1 MEKMRRK
8 TQTKRKTPF
17 IKTLLITMLA
27 TVALVAGGVT
37 VAYGEISGAPANEKK
52 LIDNGDGTYTIALN
66 VTGAAESSTHTEAT
80 KANVILVLDTSSSMV
95 NNNASPGVTRLAAEQ
110 DALTKTDG
118 IIDKLLSQNVP
129 GDSVKSD
136 IIEVAI
142 VNFGNASHVPQTWT
156 TDGSLLKRT
165 INGLSTD
172 SGTNWEAAL
181 RDAQALANA
190 KKTAQ
195 PNEEVYIIFMTDGE
209 PTCHYGDTTVYW
221 QSDALI
227 DEQWDY
233 ANDYARALVDPGDH
247 TFYALFT
254 WGAANRAHYL
264 SSLV

>member
-1 MEKMRRK
+1 M
-8 TQTKRKTPF
+8 
-17 IKTLLITMLA
+17 
-27 TVALVAGGVT
+27 
-37 VAYGEISGAPANEKK
+37 
-52 LIDNGDGTYTIALN
+52 
-66 VTGAAESSTHTEAT
+66 
-80 KANVILVLDTSSSMV
+80 
-95 NNNASPGVTRLAAEQ
+95 
-110 DALTKTDG
+110 
-118 IIDKLLSQNVP
+118 
-129 GDSVKSD
+129 
-136 IIEVAI
+136 
-142 VNFGNASHVPQTWT
+142 
-156 TDGSLLKRT
+156 
-165 INGLSTD
+165 
-172 SGTNWEAAL
+172 
-181 RDAQALANA
+181 ANA